1 MASINKVILVGN
13 LGKDPE
19 TRFTPSGIKVTKFSI
34 ATTDKWKDKST
45 GEKRERTEWHR
56 IEAWRRLAEIC
67 EDYLHKGSQVY
78 VEGKLQTDT
87 WEDKDGMKRYTTKI
101 VAREMQMLGKRDKNT
116 CPVPLDNDTSPDD
129 IPDDDIPF

>member
-101 VAREMQMLGKRDKNT
+101 VA
-116 CPVPLDNDTSPDD
+116 
-129 IPDDDIPF
+129 

>member
-101 VAREMQMLGKRDKNT
+101 VAREMQMLDKRDKNA
-116 CPVPLDNDTSPDD
+116 CPVPPDKDAPPDD